1 MIFGGVFTKF
11 PKLRVAFAHGGGS
24 FPYTLGRIE
33 HGFDVR
39 PDLVAI
45 DNPIPPRSYLDKF
58 WVDSLVHDPKTL
70 RYLIDIMGN
79 DKVCMGS
86 DYPFPLGE
94 HHPGKLIEELNFE
107 NDLREKLLYKNA
119 YEWLNLKDQNMS
131 G

>member
-1 MIFGGVFTKF
+1 
-11 PKLRVAFAHGGGS
+11 
-24 FPYTLGRIE
+24 
-33 HGFDVR
+33 
-39 PDLVAI
+39 
-45 DNPIPPRSYLDKF
+45 
-58 WVDSLVHDPKTL
+58 VHDPKTL